1 MRARPQTSWICSLTA
16 IACIACGACI
26 GCDGVET
33 GAESA
38 ESGKSGEAGGRGRA
52 EALRVI
58 PAVKPNIVIIVTD
71 DQATSTLAHMP
82 HTQELLVREGTLFPN
97 FFINDPICCP
107 SRVTILLGQYR
118 HNHQIERSQW
128 GCGFR
133 FFKEGMH
140 RRSFGTMVREAGY
153 RTGYVGKYLNSHRS
167 YVTLKGPD
175 PGGDHLLAGWD
186 DYHILLDSS
195 YLGFELHENGK
206 LRELPAD
213 SGHYQ
218 TDVLAELATTFIGDS
233 ADAEKPFFLFIAP
246 GAPHGPGQP
255 ARRHRAAFEGVR
267 APRIPSFN
275 EVDVS
280 GQPGLEKSKRM
291 GAFAATQIDR
301 RYRAQLQM
309 LAAVDELVRDV
320 VAALQAS
327 GHLEDTYLLFASDNG
342 MHFGE
347 HRIQRGKATPFEEAV
362 RVPLVIRGPGVVR
375 DRVAPQLTANV
386 DILPTVLDLIGE
398 TPGPAIDGRSLV
410 PLFGPDAEA
419 AVWRN
424 AIVLESRHEKRNQG
438 IPSFGA
444 IRTNRFKWIEYER
457 GGRALYDLRDD
468 PHEMT
473 NIHGPASQD
482 TTQALSAW
490 LFELLHCS
498 GSDCLRVE
506 NETLDTPRG

>member
-1 MRARPQTSWICSLTA
+1 MRARPQTSWICSLSA
-16 IACIACGACI
+16 IACIACGVCI
-26 GCDGVET
+26 GCDG
-33 GAESA
+33 A
-38 ESGKSGEAGGRGRA
+38 ESGKSGEAGARGGA
-52 EALRVI
+52 EAPRVI
-58 PAVKPNIVIIVTD
+58 PAAKPNIVIIVTD

-118 HNHQIERSQW
+118 HNHQIESSQW

-140 RRSFGTMVREAGY
+140 RRSFGTMVREGGY
-153 RTGYVGKYLNSHRS
+153 RTGYVGKYLNSHRT
-167 YVTLKGPD
+167 YLVLKGPD
-175 PGGDHLLAGWD
+175 PGEDHLLTGWD

-195 YLGFELHENGK
+195 YIGFELHENGK
-206 LRELPAD
+206 VRELPPD
-213 SGHYQ
+213 DEHYQ

-233 ADAEKPFFLFIAP
+233 VAEKQPFFLFIAP
-246 GAPHGPGQP
+246 GAPHAPLQP
-255 ARRHRAAFEGVR
+255 ARRHRGAFAGVR
-267 APRIPSFN
+267 APRRGSYN
-275 EVDVS
+275 EADVS
-280 GQPGLEKSKRM
+280 DQPGLHGSRPIGLQE
-291 GAFAATQIDR
+291 AALIDR
-301 RYRAQLQM
+301 RYRVQLRM

-320 VAALQAS
+320 VEAVKDS
-327 GHLEDTYLLFASDNG
+327 GQLERTYFFFTSDNG
-342 MHFGE
+342 MHYGE
-347 HRIQRGKATPFEEAV
+347 HRIREGKGTPFEEAV

-375 DRVAPQLTANV
+375 NRVAPQITANV

-398 TPGPAIDGRSLV
+398 TPAPAIDGRSLV

-438 IPSFGA
+438 VPSFGA

-457 GGRALYDLRDD
+457 GRRALYDLRED

-473 NIHGPASQD
+473 NILGPATQD

-498 GSDCLRVE
+498 GSDCRRIE